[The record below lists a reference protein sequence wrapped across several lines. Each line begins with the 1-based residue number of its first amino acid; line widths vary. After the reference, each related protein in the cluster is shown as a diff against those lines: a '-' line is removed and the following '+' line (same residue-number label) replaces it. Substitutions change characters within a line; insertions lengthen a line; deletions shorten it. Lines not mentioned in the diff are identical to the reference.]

1 MSGSDYRKI
10 NVIKRMTDE
19 DWTADLF
26 TSYMNAAMTILGE
39 HRSFKNKTF
48 HSIEQLEGRI
58 RASLGGMRC
67 HAFREWGD
75 YRFGS
80 FGLFAQAGDRQG
92 RGEIW
97 KTKAPEGV
105 LRAVASRYEAVST
118 SFHPM
123 MGALTDTA

>member
-1 MSGSDYRKI
+1 MPGADYIKI

-39 HRSFKNKTF
+39 GRSFKNKTF

-67 HAFREWGD
+67 NAVREWAD

-80 FGLFAQAGDRQG
+80 FGLSAHAGDRHG

-105 LRAVASRYEAVST
+105 LRAIASRYEAVST
-118 SFHPM
+118 FFHLM
-123 MGALTDTA
+123 MGTLIDTA